1 MTPPGFREK
10 ARQLLKHGWETTPRE
25 QQINLLVWLNHVLGQ
40 RIHRYILGGESRP
53 RAELEIWFSI

>member
-25 QQINLLVWLNHVLGQ
+25 QQINLLVQLNPMPGQPVHRLVLG
-40 RIHRYILGGESRP
+40 R
-53 RAELEIWFSI
+53 